1 MANGITYGLHFPFL
15 KSPVGS
21 YVRAT
26 ENTEDEIKSNLL
38 HLLLTRRGTRY
49 YLPDFGTRLYE
60 FIFEPLDAQTFNAMK
75 DEIYEQVRIYIPNL
89 TITNISII
97 PYTEVTDAQ
106 EPRPRLAYNPK
117 DFVSTGEFFE
127 LFEQGE
133 TLTDKES
140 AQYDIIRIPG
150 PNTADYTAKIKI
162 EYIDE
167 SSAFGSRN
175 FVIINI

>member
-15 KSPVGS
+15 NSPAGL

-26 ENTEDEIKSNLL
+26 DTTDEEIKSNLL

-60 FIFEPLDAQTFNAMK
+60 FIFEPLDAQTFNSMK
-75 DEIYEQVRIYIPNL
+75 DEIYEQVRTYIPNL
-89 TITNISII
+89 TITNITIE
-97 PYTEVTDAQ
+97 PYTEADAPIGEVDVELLGQ
-106 EPRPRLAYNPK
+106 ADIYRL
-117 DFVSTGEFFE
+117 
-127 LFEQGE
+127 
-133 TLTDKES
+133 
-140 AQYDIIRIPG
+140 PG
-150 PNTADYTAKIKI
+150 ANTADYTAKIKI

-167 SSAFGSRN
+167 ASAFGSRN